1 MCVIIDL
8 WYSSLIFACIRKKGE
23 KSRRK
28 ESKASEQ
35 HSDNNTKP
43 CRRAP
48 SKVETSTRLCPR
60 NNETP
65 TGHMEKVGNEVYQ
78 AHLHMQ
84 WHSPNVPPKCHFLKL
99 RSSSSEPSGPTSY
112 GIGRIKSHQVRVMSP
127 VLLIRVSRDVS
138 RVPTI
143 VHASPRKNHREVV
156 CVRAIPRKDPAYG
169 RGAPLQHV
177 ALSNGPVR
185 PLVCAQ

>member
-1 MCVIIDL
+1 MTQSQC
-8 WYSSLIFACIRKKGE
+8 
-23 KSRRK
+23 
-28 ESKASEQ
+28 
-35 HSDNNTKP
+35 
-43 CRRAP
+43 
-48 SKVETSTRLCPR
+48 
-60 NNETP
+60 
-65 TGHMEKVGNEVYQ
+65 
-78 AHLHMQ
+78 
-84 WHSPNVPPKCHFLKL
+84 SPQMPLSQTAQLVL
-99 RSSSSEPSGPTSY
+99 EPSGPTSY